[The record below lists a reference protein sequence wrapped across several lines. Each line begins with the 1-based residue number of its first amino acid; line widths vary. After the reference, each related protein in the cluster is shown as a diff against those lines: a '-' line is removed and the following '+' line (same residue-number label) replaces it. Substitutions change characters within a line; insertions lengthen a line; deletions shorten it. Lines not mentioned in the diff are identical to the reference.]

1 MKLGSLL
8 GVFAIAFILPVAA
21 GASVKK
27 TGTWPAREPKV
38 DLKFDGK
45 PSEGLKQLAD
55 EAEWSLV
62 VSDAVKIDTGDVH
75 VSVDSQPADA
85 VLEAL
90 FVGHDVVA
98 MRRGKLITV
107 LPASAALPGDEPAPP
122 PAPPPPPAVDAP
134 PAPPPLP
141 PLPPM
146 PTARG
151 KDRTTYGG
159 SIVVQKDEIVH
170 DLTVTGGS
178 VEIDGTVTGD
188 IAILGGS
195 ATIRDGGRVLGDAA
209 IMGGEIH
216 IEKGGRIEGDV
227 GIAGGHIERDEGSFV
242 GGDVSDGAGGSGSK
256 KGKHVKKHHGDDDD
270 DDADEADEAPAP
282 EQSRAA
288 RAVSAVG
295 KAITKSALLFVLGC
309 VLLALLAAPM
319 ERLRVEVA
327 SRPMRSFALG
337 IVGTLGGAIAV
348 CIVVTLLCITVV
360 GIPVAVLGLLL
371 AIVALYGAIASV
383 LTTLGAA
390 LIGGRTQNPYVHLL
404 LGCGIFLVLG
414 TIPVVGVLVTIA
426 LVAVAVGAMVA
437 TRAGGLFEHRNRK
450 LPGGLV

>member
-8 GVFAIAFILPVAA
+8 GVAAIAFILPVAA

-27 TGTWPAREPKV
+27 TGNWPAREPKV
-38 DLKFDGK
+38 DLSFDGK
-45 PSEGLKQLAD
+45 PSEGLKRLAD

-62 VSDAVKIDTGDVH
+62 VSDAVKIDSTDVH
-75 VSVDSQPADA
+75 VSVDGQPADA

-107 LPASAALPGDEPAPP
+107 VPAGLAPAAEEPAAAATP
-122 PAPPPPPAVDAP
+122 PAPPAVDAP
-134 PAPPPLP
+134 PPPPP
-141 PLPPM
+141 PPPM

-159 SIVVQKDEIVH
+159 SLVVQKDEIVH

-188 IAILGGS
+188 LAILGGS
-195 ATIRDGGRVLGDAA
+195 ATIRSGGRVLGDAA
-209 IMGGEIH
+209 IMGGQIH
-216 IEKGGRIEGDV
+216 IENGGRIEGDV

-242 GGDVSDGAGGSGSK
+242 GGDVSDGDHGGESK
-256 KGKHVKKHHGDDDD
+256 KGKHVKKHHGEEEEDDD
-270 DDADEADEAPAP
+270 EAEAPAP
-282 EQSRAA
+282 EQSRAR
-288 RAVSAVG
+288 RAISAVG
-295 KAITKSALLFVLGC
+295 TAMTKSALLFVLGC

-337 IVGTLGGAIAV
+337 IVGTIGGTIAL
-348 CIVVTLLCITVV
+348 CIVATLLCITVV

-383 LTTLGAA
+383 LTTVGAA
-390 LIGGRTQNPYVHLL
+390 LIGGRTRNPYVHLL

-414 TIPVVGVLVTIA
+414 TIPFVGGLVTFG

-437 TRAGGLFEHRNRK
+437 TRAGGLFEHRTRK

>member
-62 VSDAVKIDTGDVH
+62 VSDAVKIDTSDVH
-75 VSVDSQPADA
+75 VAIDSQPADA

-107 LPASAALPGDEPAPP
+107 VPASAALPGDEPATP

-134 PAPPPLP
+134 PAPP

-159 SIVVQKDEIVH
+159 SIVVRKDEIVH

-242 GGDVSDGAGGSGSK
+242 GGDVSDGASGNDK
-256 KGKHVKKHHGDDDD
+256 KGKHAKKHHDEEDDD
-270 DDADEADEAPAP
+270 EAEEAPAP

-337 IVGTLGGAIAV
+337 IVGAIGGAIAL
-348 CIVVTLLCITVV
+348 CIVATLLCITVV

-414 TIPVVGVLVTIA
+414 TIPVVGGLVTFA

-437 TRAGGLFEHRNRK
+437 TRAGGLFEHRTRK

>member
-1 MKLGSLL
+1 
-8 GVFAIAFILPVAA
+8 
-21 GASVKK
+21 
-27 TGTWPAREPKV
+27 
-38 DLKFDGK
+38 
-45 PSEGLKQLAD
+45 
-55 EAEWSLV
+55 
-62 VSDAVKIDTGDVH
+62 
-75 VSVDSQPADA
+75 
-85 VLEAL
+85 
-90 FVGHDVVA
+90 
-98 MRRGKLITV
+98 
-107 LPASAALPGDEPAPP
+107 
-122 PAPPPPPAVDAP
+122 
-134 PAPPPLP
+134 
-141 PLPPM
+141 M

-159 SIVVQKDEIVH
+159 SIVVRKDEIVH

-242 GGDVSDGAGGSGSK
+242 GGDVSDGASGNDK
-256 KGKHVKKHHGDDDD
+256 KGKHAKKHHDEEDDD
-270 DDADEADEAPAP
+270 EAEEAPAP

-337 IVGTLGGAIAV
+337 IVGAIGGAIAL
-348 CIVVTLLCITVV
+348 CIVATLLCITVV

-414 TIPVVGVLVTIA
+414 TIPVVGGLVTFA

-437 TRAGGLFEHRNRK
+437 TRAGGLFEHRTRK